1 MTNKMSVKIHSNI
14 IDGDSYDI
22 GYKVVTTDMKSL
34 GLRKNPNILEFKL
47 DEWYMLDDSNV
58 EEGNGDWGGIWVAR
72 TLSNATKLQSYMHDK
87 YNQDTRLFKT
97 ALDDILF
104 VNSYRIKTKGVMLFE
119 EL

>member
-1 MTNKMSVKIHSNI
+1 MSIKIHSQLIEGN
-14 IDGDSYDI
+14 SYNI
-22 GYKVVTTDMKSL
+22 GYKVVTLNMKSL

-47 DEWYMLDDSNV
+47 DEWYILSDFYIK
-58 EEGNGDWGGIWVAR
+58 EGKGDWGGIWVAR
-72 TLSNATKLQSYMHDK
+72 TLSNATSLQKYMK
-87 YNQDTRLFKT
+87 KQYNQETRLFKT